1 MPLKDLY
8 VKLLSIW
15 NIALILVP
23 PLQPSFHVWYMLDLT
38 CEYHAGNPSH
48 GIETYYTFRKKKN
61 RTHQDR
67 MSNFQRYAQC

>member
-48 GIETYYTFRKKKN
+48 GIETYYTFRKKNLELIKIE
-61 RTHQDR
+61 
-67 MSNFQRYAQC
+67 